1 MDFFA
6 RQESARRRTWWLVVL
21 FFAALAGLIVSAYLA
36 VMTVTGV
43 AVQPTDGIQP
53 LAPAPMWD
61 PGIFAAISAA
71 ISLIVFGGTSY
82 KLSQLSKGGTVVAD
96 MMGGRRLNPAS
107 TQFHERRLLNVVEE
121 MALASGVPVPPVYV
135 MPGQM
140 GINAFAAG
148 YSMND
153 AVVGITEG
161 AMRGL
166 KREELQGV
174 VAHEFSHILNGDMR
188 MNIRLIGIVHGLLV
202 LALVGRILLQF
213 SGRAR
218 GGGDKRGGAAVVVL
232 AAGLAM
238 LVIGYAGYFFGGLIK
253 RAVSRQR
260 EYLADASAV
269 QFTRNPMGL
278 ANALKKVGGLAQA
291 GVIKNNHTEE
301 LSHMFFADGIKRMFG
316 AGSWFATHPPLE
328 KRVKLLDPSFS
339 GEFTALTED
348 SLAFSGLDTE
358 VPPVAPSAAESKKKK
373 ADGKGADFI
382 QRTVMAGGSI
392 AHSPQDILQQVGVLD
407 QLGMEASATIL
418 AGLPAELQAMAHDA
432 ISAQAVILALVLRTS
447 DQDSSP
453 FAWTWLPAY
462 LSVSVNRAADL
473 LKDAGPQHRLPLVEM
488 ALPALREM
496 SKEQALRFMETLEE
510 IIKAD
515 NKVDLFE
522 FSVREII
529 RSGLRETIGE
539 PVTRISIT
547 SVSEVTDSVV
557 TVLSLL
563 AHSGTDQQA
572 VAEKAFQAGLGE
584 LGIPAGTKSLTPN
597 DLLSMDQASA
607 ALQHLL
613 TASMPVRGKILA
625 AALVCLQNDRTITV
639 AEAELFRTL
648 ATVLEVPVPP
658 DAFAKKPAAT

>member
-21 FFAALAGLIVSAYLA
+21 FFAAIAGLIVSAYLA

-82 KLSQLSKGGTVVAD
+82 KLSHLSKGGTVVAD

-107 TQFHERRLLNVVEE
+107 TQFHERSLLNVVEE

-188 MNIRLIGIVHGLLV
+188 MNIRLIGIIHGLLV
-202 LALVGRILLQF
+202 LALVGRIMLQF

-348 SLAFSGLDTE
+348 SLAFSGLDSE
-358 VPPVAPSAAESKKKK
+358 VPPAAPSAAESKKKK
-373 ADGKGADFI
+373 TDGKGADFI

>member
-21 FFAALAGLIVSAYLA
+21 FFAAIAGLIVSAYLA

-218 GGGDKRGGAAVVVL
+218 GGGDKKGGAAVVVL

-348 SLAFSGLDTE
+348 SLAFSGLDSE
-358 VPPVAPSAAESKKKK
+358 VPPAAPSAAESKKKK
-373 ADGKGADFI
+373 TDGKGADFI

-473 LKDAGPQHRLPLVEM
+473 LKDAGPQHRLPLVEI

>member
-21 FFAALAGLIVSAYLA
+21 FFAALAGLIITAYLA
-36 VMTVTGV
+36 VMTVSGV
-43 AVQPTDGIQP
+43 TAQAPDGITT
-53 LAPAPMWD
+53 LSPAPMWD
-61 PGIFAAISAA
+61 PTLFAAITSV

-107 TQFHERRLLNVVEE
+107 TQFHERRMLNVVEE

-188 MNIRLIGIVHGLLV
+188 MNIRLIGILHGLLV

-213 SGRAR
+213 TGRAR
-218 GGGDKRGGAAVVVL
+218 GGGDKKGGAAILVL
-232 AAGLAM
+232 GAGLAL

-269 QFTRNPMGL
+269 QFTRDPDGL
-278 ANALKKVGGLAQA
+278 ANALKKIGGLAQA
-291 GVIKNNHTEE
+291 GVVKSNHTEE

-316 AGSWFATHPPLE
+316 SGSLFATHPPLE
-328 KRVKLLDPSFS
+328 KRVKLLDPSFD
-339 GEFTALTED
+339 GEFPVVTED
-348 SLAFSGLDTE
+348 SLAFSGLDAE
-358 VPPVAPSAAESKKKK
+358 VPHEEKKDKK
-373 ADGKGADFI
+373 DKGLEFI
-382 QRTVMAGGSI
+382 QRTVLTGQGI
-392 AHSPQDILQQVGVLD
+392 AHDPQHILQQVGVLD
-407 QLGMEASATIL
+407 HLGMESSATIL
-418 AGLPAELQAMAHDA
+418 ADLPGELRTMAHDA
-432 ISAQAVILALVLRTS
+432 VSAQALILALVLRTS

-462 LSVSVNRAADL
+462 LSVSVNKAVDL
-473 LKDAGPQHRLPLVEM
+473 LKETGPQHRLPLVEM
-488 ALPALREM
+488 TLPSLREL

-510 IIKAD
+510 IIKSD

-529 RSGLRETIGE
+529 RSGLRESVGK
-539 PVTRISIT
+539 PVTPITIT
-547 SVSEVTDSVV
+547 STKDVTDAALY
-557 TVLSLL
+557 VLSLL
-563 AHSGTDQQA
+563 AHSGSNNQA
-572 VAEKAFQAGLGE
+572 AAEKAFNAGVRE
-584 LGIPAGTKSLTPN
+584 LGISEGTQTLVPT
-597 DLLSMDQASA
+597 DLLSMEEASA
-607 ALQHLL
+607 ALQKLL
-613 TASMPVRGKILA
+613 TATMPVRGQILA
-625 AALVCLQNDRTITV
+625 AAIVCLQSDHTITTIEV
-639 AEAELFRTL
+639 ELFRTL

-658 DAFAKKPAAT
+658 DAFAGVPHKPHV